1 MPSGAVGGFWPNVC
15 SSREY
20 SRRPSVVAFRFRDR
34 KDAGHRLAARLAAYA
49 SRPDVVVLAL
59 PRGGLPVAYEVAHAL
74 GAPLDV
80 FLVRKL
86 GMPGHEE
93 FAIGAIASGGVLVLN
108 EETVRDYGVRRD
120 QVEAIVDAEK
130 QELERRERSYR
141 GDRPFPD
148 LAGRTVILI
157 DDGLA
162 TGSTMRAA
170 VAALRQERPARVIVA
185 VPTAPPETCDEM
197 RAIVDEMICLITPE
211 PFYAV
216 GLWYEDFSQTSDEE
230 VRELLERAAAEKR
243 AAARP

>member
-1 MPSGAVGGFWPNVC
+1 
-15 SSREY
+15 
-20 SRRPSVVAFRFRDR
+20 
-34 KDAGHRLAARLAAYA
+34 
-49 SRPDVVVLAL
+49 
-59 PRGGLPVAYEVAHAL
+59 VAYEVAQAL

-93 FAIGAIASGGVLVLN
+93 FAIGAIASGGVIVLN
-108 EETVRDYGVRRD
+108 EETLRDYGVSRD
-120 QVEAIVDAEK
+120 QVRAVVEAEM

-148 LAGRTVILI
+148 LAGRAVILI

-170 VAALRQERPARVIVA
+170 VAALRQDRPARVIVA

-197 RAIVDEMICLITPE
+197 RAIVDEMVCLITPE

-230 VRELLERAAAEKR
+230 VRELLDRAASRFSNTAH
-243 AAARP
+243 

>member
-1 MPSGAVGGFWPNVC
+1 
-15 SSREY
+15 
-20 SRRPSVVAFRFRDR
+20 VAFRFRDR
-34 KDAGHRLAARLAAYA
+34 RDAGRRLSARLAAYTG
-49 SRPDVVVLAL
+49 RPDVVVLAL
-59 PRGGLPVAYEVAHAL
+59 PRGGVPVAYEVAQAL
-74 GAPLDV
+74 GALLDV

-108 EETVRDYGVRRD
+108 EETLRDYGVSRD
-120 QVEAIVDAEK
+120 QVEAVVDAEK
-130 QELERRERSYR
+130 RELERRERDYR

-170 VAALRQERPARVIVA
+170 VAALRQEAPVRVIVA

-197 RAIVDEMICLITPE
+197 RSIVDEMICLITPE

-216 GLWYEDFSQTSDEE
+216 GLWYEDFSQTADDE
-230 VRELLERAAAEKR
+230 VRELLGRAASDKR
-243 AAARP
+243 AAAR